1 MPGSKGKGGKK
12 KRRCKNEVQIK
23 RNLVLAEEDQ
33 AYGKVIKML
42 GNARLQAE
50 CYMKLSSGE
59 FKMEIKVCLIRG
71 SMRKRVWINAGDI
84 VLVSIRDFDKT
95 KGDII
100 HKYEPD
106 EVSKL
111 IRRKHM
117 PSIKFNSHPS
127 DDSDKK
133 KNTISKKQDIIVEED
148 TIQFHNEESD
158 SDESVEDIEE
168 I

>member
-23 RNLVLAEEDQ
+23 RELVLAEDDQ
-33 AYGKVIKML
+33 AYGKVIKLL

-59 FKMEIKVCLIRG
+59 FKMEVKVCLIRG
-71 SMRKRVWINAGDI
+71 SMRKRVWINSGDI

-95 KGDII
+95 KGDVI

-117 PSIKFNSHPS
+117 PSIKFDSHPIE
-127 DDSDKK
+127 DSNKK
-133 KNTISKKQDIIVEED
+133 KMNEKQEIIVEEE
-148 TIQFHNEESD
+148 TIQFQNEESD